1 MCVVNYV
8 KINSQNMRYLFGL
21 LLLCHTA
28 LVLAQPDPFPKVA
41 ASYLVEINGAPV
53 WEKQGN
59 RRLPLASLTK
69 LMTALLIAEH
79 DQPQAIVAV
88 SHAAAHESGTRLRLK
103 ADDKSHMEDL
113 LAAALITS
121 ASDACHALADH
132 LAGNQTKFVQLMNRR
147 AKKLGMLDTH
157 FANACGHDAKDHY
170 SSAYDL
176 ALLANELIK
185 HPQITELT
193 AKTGGRIAT
202 LDGTRNY
209 SFASKNALIGRY
221 PGALGLKTGY
231 TPNAGK
237 CLVAYA
243 KRGDT
248 QVLLVMLHGYDRW
261 WDAADILDL
270 AFDHARHPA

>member
-1 MCVVNYV
+1 
-8 KINSQNMRYLFGL
+8 MRYLFGL
-21 LLLCHTA
+21 LLLCQPLLA
-28 LVLAQPDPFPKVA
+28 IAQPDPFPKVA

-69 LMTALLIAEH
+69 LMTALLAAEH
-79 DQPQAIVAV
+79 GQPQAIATV
-88 SHAAAHESGTRLRLK
+88 SRAATQESGTRLRLR
-103 ADDKSHMEDL
+103 AGDKFHAEDL
-113 LAAALITS
+113 LAAALVTS
-121 ASDACHALADH
+121 ANDACHALADH
-132 LAGNQTKFVQLMNRR
+132 IAGSQTRFVQLMNRR

-170 SSAYDL
+170 SSAHDL

-202 LDGTRNY
+202 LDGARSY

-243 KRGDT
+243 RRGDT
-248 QVLLVMLHGYDRW
+248 QVLLVMLHSNDRW
-261 WDAADILDL
+261 WDAEDILDL
-270 AFDHARHPA
+270 AFDHVPPF

>member
-1 MCVVNYV
+1 MCIVNYV
-8 KINSQNMRYLFGL
+8 KINSQNMRYLSGL

-28 LVLAQPDPFPKVA
+28 LALAQPDPFPKVA

-53 WEKQGN
+53 WEKRGN
-59 RRLPLASLTK
+59 RRLPPASLTK
-69 LMTALLIAEH
+69 MMTALLTVEQH
-79 DQPQAIVAV
+79 QPQAVATV
-88 SHAAAHESGTRLRLK
+88 SNAAAHESGTRLRLK
-103 ADDKSHMEDL
+103 EGEKFHVEDL

-121 ASDACHALADH
+121 ANDACHALADH
-132 LAGNQTKFVQLMNRR
+132 LAGNQTKFVQLMNHR
-147 AKKLGMLDTH
+147 AKKLGMHNTH

-170 SSAYDL
+170 SSAHDL

-185 HPQITELT
+185 HPQVIELT
-193 AKTGGRIAT
+193 AKADARITT
-202 LDGTRNY
+202 LDGAHSY

-237 CLVAYA
+237 CLVVYA

-248 QVLLVMLHGYDRW
+248 GVLLVMLHGYDRW
-261 WDAADILDL
+261 WDAADILDI
-270 AFDHARHPA
+270 AFGRAHQPS